1 MKRFHVSNLQEKVS
15 CGLSLTGSIL
25 VFNLFA
31 TLPFSF
37 FFDPFRDPQVTAR
50 RIIYSILE

>member
-25 VFNLFA
+25 VFNFFA